1 MDSVWFSLH
10 TGSIIVKRLF
20 GSTKFNYLLLL
31 QLFIYFHMPSNSC
44 TVQPNMWFTTHN
56 CNYYS
61 IKKHHNNECWL
72 KKRTWMIGRD
82 DVNTFVSSSG
92 SQFKWL
98 HQFWN
103 LHSNSLWLTYSK
115 FRPNIISKTK
125 KNDIQLFSTSPFTR
139 QSELVKLELYFTL
152 YTWIYT

>member
-1 MDSVWFSLH
+1 MAVQSLITFYYYSCLYISICLATVVQCSQICDSQL
-10 TGSIIVKRLF
+10 IIVIIIPL
-20 GSTKFNYLLLL
+20 
-31 QLFIYFHMPSNSC
+31 
-44 TVQPNMWFTTHN
+44 
-56 CNYYS
+56 
-61 IKKHHNNECWL
+61 KKHHNNECWL

-125 KNDIQLFSTSPFTR
+125 NNDIQLFSTSPFTR

-152 YTWIYT
+152 YTWIYTWYAIYP